1 MDTAGKD
8 APVMSE
14 HEEDRITVLAKEF
27 TPAAMEFHR
36 RAMGERGYTMAGPV
50 LPQKFLMLE
59 DLGEP
64 KELFD
69 GELYYAATFV
79 RRGQGTD

>member
-1 MDTAGKD
+1 MTKSNDNR
-8 APVMSE
+8 V
-14 HEEDRITVLAKEF
+14 TVLAKEF
-27 TPAAMEFHR
+27 TPAAMEYHR
-36 RAMGERGYTMAGPV
+36 RAMGKQGYNLAGPIV
-50 LPQKFLMLE
+50 PHKFLILE

-79 RRGQGTD
+79 QREEDEA